1 MPGPLH
7 GYTVLE
13 LATMVSGPLA
23 TQLLGDQGADVI
35 KIEEPQGG
43 DLMRHL
49 GPKRGGMTAIFTTVN
64 RNKRSLALDLKTPE
78 GFRVL
83 EHLVEG
89 ADVFVQNFRP
99 GRGEAH
105 GPRLRRDARAAPRP
119 DLRLDLGLRR
129 DRSLRAEA
137 RLRPDH
143 PGAVG
148 AGRDPGR
155 SRHRPAADDAHD
167 HPRQDHRDD
176 GGAGDHRRAARARAQ
191 RRGPARPPRH
201 ARRHGR
207 RSPGPKAWSP
217 TPSSARAWPS
227 RKPGSTADLVYET
240 ADGYITASTMSDAEW
255 KGMARATGHLEWLDD
270 ARFATPG
277 GRVANSDAR
286 LRMVGD
292 VLRERTSAEW
302 LAALEAEDVPCA
314 PILSREELIADPQV
328 AENEL
333 LVEEEHPL
341 AGRIRYARPA
351 ARFERT
357 PAAIERPAPALGQH
371 NREILGQI
379 GYSDQE
385 IASLR
390 ERGAFGSPP
399 PPAVIEQRVS
409 SATGDRGNGHN

>member
-1 MPGPLH
+1 MSGPLH

-35 KIEEPQGG
+35 KIEDPNGG

-99 GRGEAH
+99 GVAARMGLGYEAM
-105 GPRLRRDARAAPRP
+105 RALRRDLIYLSISGFGEQGPYAQKRVYDPIIQALSGLAAIQADRDTGRPRMMRTIIP
-119 DLRLDLGLRR
+119 DKITAMTAAQAVTAALLERE
-129 DRSLRAEA
+129 RS
-137 RLRPDH
+137 
-143 PGAVG
+143 G
-148 AGRDPGR
+148 AGQ
-155 SRHRPAADDAHD
+155 HIQLAMLDATV
-167 HPRQDHRDD
+167 
-176 GGAGDHRRAARARAQ
+176 
-191 RRGPARPPRH
+191 
-201 ARRHGR
+201 
-207 RSPGPKAWSP
+207 SF
-217 TPSSARAWPS
+217 AWPEGMVTHTFVGEGIADP
-227 RKPGSTADLVYET
+227 KPGSTADLVYQT

-255 KGMARATGHLEWLDD
+255 KGMARATDHLEWLDD
-270 ARFATPG
+270 PRFSTPG
-277 GRVANSDAR
+277 GRVSNSDAR
-286 LRMVGD
+286 LRLVGD
-292 VLRERTSAEW
+292 VLRQRTSAEW
-302 LAALEAEDVPCA
+302 LMALEAEDVPCA
-314 PILSREELIADPQV
+314 PILSREQLIADPQV

-333 LVEEEHPL
+333 LIEEEHPL

-357 PAAIERPAPALGQH
+357 PAALRRPAPALGQH
-371 NREILGQI
+371 NREILAQI

-385 IASLR
+385 VAELR
-390 ERGAFGSPP
+390 GAGAFGSPP
-399 PPAVIEQRVS
+399 PPAVVEQRV
-409 SATGDRGNGHN
+409 AVVTGDRGNGHN

>member
-35 KIEEPQGG
+35 KIEDPAGG

-99 GRGEAH
+99 GVAARMGLGYEAM
-105 GPRLRRDARAAPRP
+105 RALRRD
-119 DLRLDLGLRR
+119 LIYVSISGFG
-129 DRSLRAEA
+129 E
-137 RLRPDH
+137 
-143 PGAVG
+143 
-148 AGRDPGR
+148 
-155 SRHRPAADDAHD
+155 
-167 HPRQDHRDD
+167 
-176 GGAGDHRRAARARAQ
+176 
-191 RRGPARPPRH
+191 RGPYAQKRVYDPIIQALSGLAAIQADRDTGRPRMMRTIIPDKITAMTAAQAVTAALLERE
-201 ARRHGR
+201 
-207 RSPGPKAWSP
+207 RSGEGQHIRLAMLDATVSF
-217 TPSSARAWPS
+217 AWPEGMVTHTFVGEGIADP
-227 RKPGSTADLVYET
+227 RPGSTADLVYET

-270 ARFATPG
+270 PRFSTPG

-286 LRMVGD
+286 LGMVGD

-302 LAALEAEDVPCA
+302 LTALEAEDVPCA
-314 PILSREELIADPQV
+314 PILSREQLIVDSQV
-328 AENEL
+328 AQNEL
-333 LVEEEHPL
+333 LIEEEHPL

-357 PAAIERPAPALGQH
+357 PAERRRPAPALGQH
-371 NREILGQI
+371 NREILAQI

-385 IASLR
+385 VAELR
-390 ERGAFGSPP
+390 AAGAFGSPA
-399 PPAVIEQRVS
+399 PPAVVEQRVD
-409 SATGDRGNGHN
+409 AVTGDRGNGHG

>member
-99 GRGEAH
+99 GVAKRMGIGYDAM
-105 GPRLRRDARAAPRP
+105 RALRRDLIYVSISGFGEHGPYAQKRVYDPIIQALSGLAAIQADRDTGRPRMMRTIIPDKITAMTAAQAITAALLARERSGEGQHV
-119 DLRLDLGLRR
+119 RLAML
-129 DRSLRAEA
+129 
-137 RLRPDH
+137 
-143 PGAVG
+143 
-148 AGRDPGR
+148 
-155 SRHRPAADDAHD
+155 DATV
-167 HPRQDHRDD
+167 
-176 GGAGDHRRAARARAQ
+176 
-191 RRGPARPPRH
+191 
-201 ARRHGR
+201 
-207 RSPGPKAWSP
+207 SF
-217 TPSSARAWPS
+217 AWPEGMVTHTFVGEGVAEP
-227 RKPGSTADLVYET
+227 KPGSTADLVYET
-240 ADGYITASTMSDAEW
+240 ADGYITVSTMADVEW

-270 ARFATPG
+270 PRFATPG

-286 LRMVGD
+286 LRMVGE

-302 LAALEAEDVPCA
+302 LALLEAEDVPCA

-333 LVEEEHPL
+333 LIVEDHPL
-341 AGRIRYARPA
+341 AGRIRHARPA
-351 ARFERT
+351 ARFART
-357 PAAIERPAPALGQH
+357 PASIARPAPALGQH

-399 PPAVIEQRVS
+399 PPAVIDQRVS
-409 SATGDRGNGHN
+409 SATGDRGNGHG

>member
-1 MPGPLH
+1 MAGPLH

-35 KIEEPQGG
+35 KIEDPNGG

-99 GRGEAH
+99 GVAARMGLGYEAM
-105 GPRLRRDARAAPRP
+105 RALRRDLIYVSISGFGEHGPYAQKRVYDPIIQALSGLAAIQADRDTGRPRMMRTIIP
-119 DLRLDLGLRR
+119 DKITAMTAAQAVTAALLERERSGQGQHIQLAMLDATV
-129 DRSLRAEA
+129 SF
-137 RLRPDH
+137 
-143 PGAVG
+143 
-148 AGRDPGR
+148 
-155 SRHRPAADDAHD
+155 
-167 HPRQDHRDD
+167 
-176 GGAGDHRRAARARAQ
+176 
-191 RRGPARPPRH
+191 
-201 ARRHGR
+201 
-207 RSPGPKAWSP
+207 
-217 TPSSARAWPS
+217 AWPEGMVTHTFIGDGVAEP
-227 RKPGSTADLVYET
+227 KPGSTADLVYET
-240 ADGYITASTMSDAEW
+240 ADGYITASTMSDVEW

-270 ARFATPG
+270 PRYSTPG
-277 GRVANSDAR
+277 GRVANSDSR
-286 LRMVGD
+286 LRLVGE

-314 PILSREELIADPQV
+314 PILSREQLIADPQV

-333 LVEEEHPL
+333 LIEEEHPL

-357 PAAIERPAPALGQH
+357 PVELRRPAPALGQH
-371 NREILGQI
+371 NREILGEI
-379 GYSDQE
+379 GFSDQE
-385 IASLR
+385 VAQLR
-390 ERGAFGSPP
+390 AAGAFGSPP
-399 PPAVIEQRVS
+399 PPAVVEQRVS
-409 SATGDRGNGHN
+409 SATGDRGNGHG

>member
-35 KIEEPQGG
+35 KIEEPTGG

-64 RNKRSLALDLKTPE
+64 RNKRSLALDLKTPG

-99 GRGEAH
+99 GVARRMGLGYEAM
-105 GPRLRRDARAAPRP
+105 RALRP
-119 DLRLDLGLRR
+119 DLVYLSISGFG
-129 DRSLRAEA
+129 E
-137 RLRPDH
+137 
-143 PGAVG
+143 
-148 AGRDPGR
+148 
-155 SRHRPAADDAHD
+155 
-167 HPRQDHRDD
+167 
-176 GGAGDHRRAARARAQ
+176 
-191 RRGPARPPRH
+191 RGPYAQKRVYDPIIQALSGLAAIQADRDTGRPRMMRTIIPDKITAMTAAQAVTAALLARE
-201 ARRHGR
+201 
-207 RSPGPKAWSP
+207 RSGEGQHIQLAMLDATVSF
-217 TPSSARAWPS
+217 AWPEGMVTHTFVGDGVAEP
-227 RKPGSTADLVYET
+227 KPGSTADLVYET
-240 ADGYITASTMSDAEW
+240 ADGFLTASTMSDSEW
-255 KGMARATGHLEWLDD
+255 EGMARATGHPEWLEDP
-270 ARFATPG
+270 RFATPG

-286 LRMVGD
+286 LRMVGE
-292 VLRERTSAEW
+292 VLRERTTAEW

-314 PILSREELIADPQV
+314 PILGRDELIADPQV
-328 AENEL
+328 RENAL

-357 PAAIERPAPALGQH
+357 PSTVRRPAPALGQH
-371 NREILGQI
+371 NAEILSEI
-379 GYSDQE
+379 GYSHDE
-385 IASLR
+385 IGMLR
-390 ERGAFGSPP
+390 EAGAFGTPP
-399 PPAVIEQRVS
+399 PPSPVERRLTE
-409 SATGDRGNGHN
+409 ATGDRGNGHG